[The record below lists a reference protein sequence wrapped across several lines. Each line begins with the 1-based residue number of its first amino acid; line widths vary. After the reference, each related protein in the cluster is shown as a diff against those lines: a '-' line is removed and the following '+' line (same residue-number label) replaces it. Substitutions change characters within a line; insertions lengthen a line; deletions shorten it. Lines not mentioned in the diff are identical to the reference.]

1 MSGNIGSVGFT
12 VMQSRPINLKQAL
25 SSPANLAV
33 GALVALLVIGY
44 ASDWKILFGNN
55 RPKNNSIRFGTTER
69 SIGSRHTQYLRQ
81 EVTAK
86 HESAPEV
93 AEND

>member
-1 MSGNIGSVGFT
+1 
-12 VMQSRPINLKQAL
+12 MQNRPINLRDAV
-25 SSPANLAV
+25 SSPTNLIVA
-33 GALVALLVIGY
+33 ALLALLATGY
-44 ASDWKILFGNN
+44 ASDWRILFGNN
-55 RPKNNSIRFGTTER
+55 RPKNNAIRFGSTEPG
-69 SIGSRHTQYLRQ
+69 IGTRHTQYLRQ